1 MTQSIALDCA
11 DVRPHSKKAGLRRL
25 GWFTL
30 AAVLALAV
38 ISGANPPAAAPPP
51 APPATKTSAT
61 TPPAPAPDSP
71 FDEPLRL
78 IAEARKAY
86 QGVKDYRC
94 TFIKREL
101 LGGQLQAENV
111 VVMQVRAKPFSVF
124 LDWKAP
130 RDLVGQQACYVA
142 GQNDGMMRVQ
152 PTGAAGLLGFLSI
165 DPKDARVLENSRH
178 AITEAGFGHLIE
190 RFGHC
195 YETARKQG
203 KAEVRTAL
211 YEYNHRHCTR
221 IETTYTDPKVATDGI
236 GRSMLYLDKETH
248 LPVRCECYEFPR
260 AGSREGQLMEV
271 YSYVNVQLNVG
282 LADDV
287 FKH

>member
-1 MTQSIALDCA
+1 MK
-11 DVRPHSKKAGLRRL
+11 RAGLHRL

-38 ISGANPPAAAPPP
+38 VSGANPPAAAPPP
-51 APPATKTSAT
+51 APPATKASVVA
-61 TPPAPAPDSP
+61 PPAPAAESP

-86 QGVKDYRC
+86 QDVKDYRC
-94 TFIKREL
+94 TFIKREF

-111 VVMQVRAKPFSVF
+111 VAMQVRVKPFSVF

-142 GQNDGMMRVQ
+142 GHNDGMMRVL

-165 DPKDARVLENSRH
+165 DPKDPRVLENSRH
-178 AITEAGFGHLIE
+178 AITEAGFGNLIE

-195 YETARKQG
+195 FEAARKQG
-203 KAEVRTAL
+203 KAEVRIAL
-211 YEYNHRHCTR
+211 YEYNHRRCTR
-221 IETTYTDPKVATDGI
+221 IETTYIDPKTATDGI
-236 GRSMLYLDKETH
+236 GRSVLYLDKETH
-248 LPVRCECYEFPR
+248 LPIRCECYEFPR

-271 YSYVNVQLNVG
+271 YSYANVQLNLG
-282 LADDV
+282 LADEV

>member
-1 MTQSIALDCA
+1 MTQVSIMDCNPM
-11 DVRPHSKKAGLRRL
+11 RSRSRRAGIRRL

-51 APPATKTSAT
+51 AQPTTKAASIGPPAAESA
-61 TPPAPAPDSP
+61 

-86 QGVKDYRC
+86 QDVKDYRC

-111 VVMQVRAKPFSVF
+111 VAMQVRVKPFSVF

-142 GQNDGMMRVQ
+142 GRNDDMMRVQ
-152 PTGAAGLLGFLSI
+152 PTGAAGLLGFLSV
-165 DPKDARVLENSRH
+165 DPKDPRVLENSRH

-195 YETARKQG
+195 YEAARKQG
-203 KAEVRTAL
+203 KADVRIAL
-211 YEYNHRHCTR
+211 YEYNHRRCTR
-221 IETTYTDPKVATDGI
+221 IETTYTDPKTATDGI
-236 GRSMLYLDKETH
+236 GRSVLYLDKETH

-260 AGSREGQLMEV
+260 AGSSEGQLMEV

>member
-1 MTQSIALDCA
+1 MTQSITAA
-11 DVRPHSKKAGLRRL
+11 SHSVRSRSKKAGMRRL

-51 APPATKTSAT
+51 APPVTKPSTVS
-61 TPPAPAPDSP
+61 PPAPAPESP

-78 IAEARKAY
+78 IADARKAY

-94 TFIKREL
+94 TFIKREF

-111 VVMQVRAKPFSVF
+111 VAMQARVKPFSVF

-130 RDLVGQQACYVA
+130 RDLVGQQACFVA

-165 DPKDARVLENSRH
+165 DLKDPRVLENSRH
-178 AITEAGFGHLIE
+178 AITEAGFGHLID

-195 YETARKQG
+195 YEVARKQG

-211 YEYNHRHCTR
+211 YEYNHRRCTR
-221 IETTYTDPKVATDGI
+221 IETTYTDPKTAPDGI
-236 GRSMLYLDKETH
+236 GRSVLYLDNETH

-282 LADDV
+282 VADDV